1 MKGAKIETIEKSKMT
16 TIPNFALHGAEKKI
30 ILSLYII

>member
-1 MKGAKIETIEKSKMT
+1 MKGAKIETIEKSEMT

-30 ILSLYII
+30 V